1 MRITFVTIIILLGL
15 HIGMVGMDN
24 LKDMQDKR
32 MEAYCKAD
40 PSLCFNSWDKQTK
53 D

>member
-15 HIGMVGMDN
+15 HIGLTAMDS

-32 MEAYCKAD
+32 MDQLCKVEPSYCK
-40 PSLCFNSWDKQTK
+40 
-53 D
+53 

>member
-15 HIGMVGMDN
+15 HIGLTAMDN

-32 MEAYCKAD
+32 MDQLCKVEPSYCK
-40 PSLCFNSWDKQTK
+40 
-53 D
+53 

>member
-15 HIGMVGMDN
+15 HIGLTAMDH

-32 MEAYCKAD
+32 MEQLCKLEPSYCK
-40 PSLCFNSWDKQTK
+40 
-53 D
+53 